1 MAYDDII
8 ERGDTG
14 NMIPPEYV
22 AEIIKSAKES
32 SVVLA
37 NARRLRDMDRKETKM
52 TVEDALPM
60 AYFVNGDNGMK
71 GVTKAEWAGVTLTAE
86 EIATIVP
93 IPENV
98 LDDSGTPIW
107 EEVKPMLAEAA
118 GALIDET
125 VLVAQSTPA
134 TWPKS
139 ILKEATSR
147 NHVVTVPGTSPDYYD
162 LIMGETGLISMVEND
177 GFFVNGHV
185 AAINLRGK
193 LRGIRDEVGQ
203 PIFTPMMQSP
213 NSYMLDG
220 VQMTFARNGALNN
233 SGILDIA
240 SDWSQL
246 VYSIRKDMT
255 FKVFDTGVITDPTN
269 SNAIVYNLMQQDM
282 VAMRLA
288 MRLGFALPNPVNR
301 IQPNGKTRYP
311 FAVLKDAES
320 ASA

>member
-22 AEIIKSAKES
+22 AEIIKGAKDV
-32 SVVLA
+32 SVVLQ
-37 NARRLRDMDRKETKM
+37 NARQLRDMERKEVKM

-86 EIATIVP
+86 EIAAIVP

-98 LDDSGTPIW
+98 IDDSGTPIW
-107 EEVKPMLAEAA
+107 EEVKPMLSEAV

-125 VLVAQSTPA
+125 VLVAQTTPT

-139 ILKEATSR
+139 IVKEAITR
-147 NHVVTVPGTSPDYYD
+147 NHVVNVPGSSPDYYD
-162 LIMGETGLISMVEND
+162 LLMGEDGLISMVEND
-177 GFFVNGHV
+177 GYFVNGHV

-203 PIFTPMMQSP
+203 PIFTPAMQSA
-213 NSYMLDG
+213 NMYMLDG
-220 VQMTFARNGALNN
+220 VPMTFPRNGALNG

-240 SDWSQL
+240 GDWSQL
-246 VYSIRKDMT
+246 VYAIRKDMT
-255 FKVFDTGVITDPTN
+255 FKTFDTGVITDPTN

-282 VAMRLA
+282 VALRLT

-301 IQPNGKTRYP
+301 IQPDGTVRYP
-311 FAVLKDAES
+311 FAVLRGQGGIS
-320 ASA
+320 Y

>member
-22 AEIIKSAKES
+22 AEIIKDARQD

-37 NARRLRDMDRKETKM
+37 NARRLRDMDRRETKM

-71 GVTKAEWAGVTLTAE
+71 GVTKSEWAGVTMTAE

-107 EEVKPMLAEAA
+107 SEVRPQLAEAA
-118 GALIDET
+118 GVLIDQT
-125 VLVAQSTPA
+125 VLAASQVPS
-134 TWPKS
+134 TWPNS
-139 ILKEATSR
+139 IVKEAIAR

-162 LIMGETGLISMVEND
+162 LLMGESGLISMVEND
-177 GFFVNGHV
+177 GYFVNGHV
-185 AAINLRGK
+185 ASIGLRGK

-203 PIFTPMMQSP
+203 PIFSASMQSP

-220 VQMTFARNGALNN
+220 VSMQFIRNGALN
-233 SGILDIA
+233 GTGVLDIA
-240 SDWSQL
+240 GDWSKL

-255 FKVFDTGVITDPTN
+255 FKVFDTGVITDPTDDN
-269 SNAIVYNLMQQDM
+269 KIVYNLLQQDM
-282 VAMRLA
+282 IAMRLT
-288 MRLGFALPNPVNR
+288 MRIAFALPNPVNR
-301 IQPNGKTRYP
+301 VQPDKTARYP
-311 FAVLKDAES
+311 FAVLREAGS
-320 ASA
+320 ASL

>member
-1 MAYDDII
+1 MAYDDMID
-8 ERGDTG
+8 RGDTG

-22 AEIIKSAKES
+22 AEIIKSAKEQ
-32 SVVLA
+32 SVVLQ
-37 NARRLRDMDRKETKM
+37 NARRLRDMDRKEMKM

-86 EIATIVP
+86 EIAAIVP

-98 LDDSGTPIW
+98 IDDSGTPIW
-107 EEVKPMLAEAA
+107 EEVKPMLAEAV

-125 VLVAQSTPA
+125 VLVAATTPA

-139 ILKEATSR
+139 IVKEAIAR
-147 NHVVTVPGTSPDYYD
+147 NHVVNVPGTSPDYFD
-162 LIMGETGLISMVEND
+162 LIMGENGLISMVEND
-177 GFFVNGHV
+177 GYFVNGHV

-203 PIFTPMMQSP
+203 PIFTPMMQTA

-220 VQMTFARNGALNN
+220 VPMTFSRNGALNG
-233 SGILDIA
+233 SGVLDIA
-240 SDWSQL
+240 GDWDKL

-255 FKVFDTGVITDPTN
+255 FKVFDTGVVTDPTQDN
-269 SNAIVYNLMQQDM
+269 KIIFNLMQQDM
-282 VAMRLA
+282 VAMRLVLRA
-288 MRLGFALPNPVNR
+288 GFAMPNPVNR
-301 IQPNGKTRYP
+301 IQPDKTVRYP
-311 FAVLKDAES
+311 FAVLKGAGDIS
-320 ASA
+320 Y

>member
-14 NMIPPEYV
+14 NMIPPEYA

-32 SVVLA
+32 SVVLQ
-37 NARRLRDMDRKETKM
+37 NARRLRDMERKEVKM

-98 LDDSGTPIW
+98 VDDSGTPIW
-107 EEVKPMLAEAA
+107 DEVKPMLAEAV

-125 VLVAQSTPA
+125 TLVAQTTPA

-139 ILKEATSR
+139 IVKEAIAR
-147 NHVVTVPGTSPDYYD
+147 NHVVNVPGSSPDYYD
-162 LIMGETGLISMVEND
+162 LLMGEDGLISMVEND
-177 GFFVNGHV
+177 GFFVNGHI

-203 PIFTPMMQSP
+203 PIFTPAMQTA
-213 NSYMLDG
+213 NMYMLDG
-220 VQMTFARNGALNN
+220 VPMTFSRNGALNG

-240 SDWSQL
+240 GDWSQL

-255 FKVFDTGVITDPTN
+255 FKVFDTGVITNPAN
-269 SNAIVYNLMQQDM
+269 NNAIVYNLMQQDM
-282 VAMRLA
+282 IALRLT

-301 IQPNGKTRYP
+301 IQPDGTVRYP
-311 FAVLKDAES
+311 FAVLRGQGGIS
-320 ASA
+320 Y

>member
-37 NARRLRDMDRKETKM
+37 NARKLRDMERKETKM

-71 GVTKAEWAGVTLTAE
+71 RVTKAEWAGVTLTAE

-93 IPENV
+93 VPENV
-98 LDDSGTPIW
+98 IDDSGTPIW
-107 EEVKPMLAEAA
+107 DEVKPMLAEAV

-125 VLVAQSTPA
+125 VLVAQTTPT

-139 ILKEATSR
+139 IVKEAIAR
-147 NHVVTVPGTSPDYYD
+147 NHVVNVPGSSPDYYD
-162 LIMGETGLISMVEND
+162 LLMGEDGLISMVEND
-177 GFFVNGHV
+177 GFFVNGHI

-203 PIFTPMMQSP
+203 PIFTPAMQSA
-213 NSYMLDG
+213 NMYMLDG
-220 VQMTFARNGALNN
+220 VPMTFPRNGALNG

-240 SDWSQL
+240 GDWSQL

-269 SNAIVYNLMQQDM
+269 NNAIVYNLMQQDM
-282 VAMRLA
+282 VAMRLT

-301 IQPNGKTRYP
+301 VQPDGTVRYP
-311 FAVLKDAES
+311 FAVLRGQGGIS
-320 ASA
+320 Y

>member
-32 SVVLA
+32 STVLQ
-37 NARRLRDMDRKETKM
+37 NARRLRDMERKEVKM

-71 GVTKAEWAGVTLTAE
+71 RVTKAEWAGVTLTAE

-93 IPENV
+93 VPENV
-98 LDDSGTPIW
+98 IDDSGTPIW
-107 EEVKPMLAEAA
+107 DEVKPMLAEAV
-118 GALIDET
+118 GALIDKT
-125 VLVAQSTPA
+125 VLVAQTTPA

-139 ILKEATSR
+139 IVKEAIAR
-147 NHVVTVPGTSPDYYD
+147 NHVVNVPGSSPDYFD
-162 LIMGETGLISMVEND
+162 LIMGEDGLISMVEND
-177 GFFVNGHV
+177 GYFVNGHI

-203 PIFTPMMQSP
+203 PIFTPAMQTA
-213 NSYMLDG
+213 NMYMLDG
-220 VQMTFARNGALNN
+220 VPMTFPRNGALNG

-240 SDWSQL
+240 GDWSQL
-246 VYSIRKDMT
+246 VYAIRKDMT
-255 FKVFDTGVITDPTN
+255 FKGFDTGVITDPTN

-282 VAMRLA
+282 IAMRLT

-301 IQPNGKTRYP
+301 VQPDGTVRYP
-311 FAVLKDAES
+311 FAVLRGQGGIS
-320 ASA
+320 Y

>member
-37 NARRLRDMDRKETKM
+37 NARRLRDMDRKEVKM

-98 LDDSGTPIW
+98 IDDSGTPIW
-107 EEVKPMLAEAA
+107 DEVKPMLSEAA
-118 GALIDET
+118 AALIDET
-125 VLVAQSTPA
+125 VLIAHTTPT

-139 ILKEATSR
+139 IVKEAVDR
-147 NHVVTVPGTSPDYYD
+147 GHVVNVPALSPDYYE
-162 LIMGETGLISMVEND
+162 LLMGESGVISKVEND

-185 AAINLRGK
+185 ASIKLRGK

-203 PIFTPMMQSP
+203 PIFTPMMQNP

-220 VQMTFARNGALNN
+220 VPMTFVRNGSLAT
-233 SGILDIA
+233 SGVLDIA
-240 SDWSQL
+240 GDWSQL

-282 VAMRLA
+282 IAMRLT

-301 IQPNGKTRYP
+301 VQPNKAVRYP
-311 FAVLKDAES
+311 FAVLMGSDGES
-320 ASA
+320 Y

>member
-1 MAYDDII
+1 MAYDDMIG
-8 ERGDTG
+8 RSDTG

-22 AEIIKSAKES
+22 AEIITSAKES
-32 SVVLA
+32 SIVLA
-37 NARRLRDMDRKETKM
+37 NARRLRDMERKEVKM

-98 LDDSGTPIW
+98 VDDSGTPIW
-107 EEVKPMLAEAA
+107 EAVKPMLAEAV
-118 GALIDET
+118 GALIDTT
-125 VLVAQSTPA
+125 VLTAQSTPA
-134 TWPKS
+134 TWPNS
-139 ILKEATSR
+139 IVKEATSR
-147 NHVVTVPGTSPDYYD
+147 SHVVTVPGTSPDYYD
-162 LIMGETGLISMVEND
+162 LLMGEDGLIAMVEND
-177 GFFVNGHV
+177 GFFVNGHI
-185 AAINLRGK
+185 ANIKLRGK

-203 PIFTPMMQSP
+203 PIFTPSMQSP

-220 VQMTFARNGALNN
+220 VGMQFARNGALNN
-233 SGILDIA
+233 TGVLDIA
-240 SDWSQL
+240 GDWNQL
-246 VYSIRKDMT
+246 VYSIRKDMN

-269 SNAIVYNLMQQDM
+269 NNAIVYNLLQQDM
-282 VAMRLA
+282 IAMRLT

-301 IQPNGKTRYP
+301 IQPDGTSRYP
-311 FAVLKDAES
+311 FAVLKETGS

>member
-14 NMIPPEYV
+14 NLIPPEYV
-22 AEIIKSAKES
+22 AEVIKSAKES
-32 SVVLA
+32 SVVLQ
-37 NARRLRDMDRKETKM
+37 NARRLRDMERKEVKM
-52 TVEDALPM
+52 SVEDALPM
-60 AYFVNGDNGMK
+60 AYFVNGDNGSK

-98 LDDSGTPIW
+98 VDDSGTPIW
-107 EEVKPMLAEAA
+107 EEVKPMLAEAV

-125 VLVAQSTPA
+125 TLVAQTTPA

-139 ILKEATSR
+139 IVKEAIAR
-147 NHVVTVPGTSPDYYD
+147 NHVVNVPGSSPDYYD
-162 LIMGETGLISMVEND
+162 LLMGEDGLISMVEND
-177 GFFVNGHV
+177 GFFVNGHI

-203 PIFTPMMQSP
+203 PIFTPAMQTA
-213 NSYMLDG
+213 NMYMLDG
-220 VQMTFARNGALNN
+220 VPMTFSRNGALNG

-240 SDWSQL
+240 GDWSQL

-255 FKVFDTGVITDPTN
+255 FKVFDTGVITNPAN
-269 SNAIVYNLMQQDM
+269 NNAIVYNLMQQDM
-282 VAMRLA
+282 IAMRLT
-288 MRLGFALPNPVNR
+288 MRIGFALPNPVNR
-301 IQPNGKTRYP
+301 IQPDVTVRYP
-311 FAVLKDAES
+311 FAVLRGQGGIS
-320 ASA
+320 Y